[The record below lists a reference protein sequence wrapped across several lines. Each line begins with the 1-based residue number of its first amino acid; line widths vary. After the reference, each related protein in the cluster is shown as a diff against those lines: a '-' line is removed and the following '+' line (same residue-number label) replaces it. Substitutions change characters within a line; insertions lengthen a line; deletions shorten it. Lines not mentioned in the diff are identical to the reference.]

1 MSQYPDNLRYTK
13 QHEWLKIEGNQATV
27 GITSYAAEQ
36 LGDVV
41 HVDMKATG
49 SSFEQEASLGTV
61 ESVKSVSD
69 IYTPVSGN
77 LVEVNAAL
85 AGDPSLVNTDPYGQ
99 GWIAKVS
106 IANPNQVESLLN
118 AAQYQS
124 FLSEEA

>member
-1 MSQYPDNLRYTK
+1 MSNYPDNLRYTK

-41 HVDMKATG
+41 HVDMKAAG
-49 SSFEQEASLGTV
+49 SEFNQEDSLGTV

-69 IYTPVSGN
+69 IYTPVSGK

-85 AGDPSLVNTDPYGQ
+85 AGDPSLVNTDPYNQ

-106 IANPNQVESLLN
+106 IANPSQVESLLN